1 MINTLTI
8 LHIEL
13 HDVLQDTTGSME
25 LGHHGERPGGV
36 DSIRAPGAIEI
47 CVAQSVGIDV
57 ATISVCWGN
66 VTVTIL
72 GDALRVAIANVETFF
87 GARMRG
93 ESCRH
98 GIGIPQIHLR
108 TA

>member
-1 MINTLTI
+1 VINTVTI

-25 LGHHGERPGGV
+25 LGHHGERPVGV

-57 ATISVCWGN
+57 ATISICWGN
-66 VTVTIL
+66 VTV
-72 GDALRVAIANVETFF
+72 DALRVAIANVKTFF

-93 ESCRH
+93 ESRRH
-98 GIGIPQIHLR
+98 GIGLPQIHLR